1 MRVADWVRDF
11 QTNDFRT
18 NDTPSPHTS
27 GPTTQARVSFMSHI
41 WKRRVTQPSASARG
55 ISARNVFSVGTFDT
69 CIHIYVCI
77 YINIYIYTWIHVDI
91 YIYKLIDIR
100 VKSANFNSTYVGTHN
115 LCPRI
120 FHIIHM
126 MQICSNPLPVP
137 AHLSCHTYE
146 RVVVVQHS
154 HVPASARAEWR
165 VPISDQNT
173 HGPTMHAR
181 VSFMSHIRKRRY
193 HTGMVL
199 MHAELRMLIT
209 NPHT

>member
-1 MRVADWVRDF
+1 M
-11 QTNDFRT
+11 
-18 NDTPSPHTS
+18 
-27 GPTTQARVSFMSHI
+27 
-41 WKRRVTQPSASARG
+41 
-55 ISARNVFSVGTFDT
+55 
-69 CIHIYVCI
+69 
-77 YINIYIYTWIHVDI
+77 
-91 YIYKLIDIR
+91 
-100 VKSANFNSTYVGTHN
+100 KSANFNSTYVGTHN

-209 NPHT
+209 NPHTEGTHYKSKFMETHGICRHLVQITHVSHSHTPALVRSTRKSESIYLRSHDPCVPLPPFSNAFFCTWIPNTEIESSSNTMLSFVPDLLAQKKKKVTFDIT